1 MSKLEK
7 FIKTYNYYI
16 HKLLWSNADPFLQ
29 TKRKQYQIQCESH
42 RLDKFAN
49 VFNRLKYDINERKK
63 QDDEIL
69 KEHALKYQDPFK
81 NAGESYS
88 PVRRIKGLNDTSS
101 VYSGGTQYF
110 IGTQR

>member
-1 MSKLEK
+1 MTKLEK

-16 HKLLWSNADPFLQ
+16 HKLLWSTADPFLQ

-49 VFNRLKYDINERKK
+49 VFNRLKFDTNERKK
-63 QDDEIL
+63 NDEEIL
-69 KEHALKYQDPFK
+69 KEHAQKYQDPFK
-81 NAGESYS
+81 SVGESYS
-88 PVRRIKGLNDTSS
+88 PVRRIMGLMDTTSMF
-101 VYSGGTQYF
+101 SGT